1 MKIIKEE
8 IELIDAFEEMERVRD
23 YVNDDSEV
31 LSSLLDLLNPSELE
45 PLVRRLV
52 NKLGVKTSPLHK
64 DYKKPEK
71 NVPVRVYNIEYQ
83 YKNDELP
90 DTIELN
96 VNFDPE
102 IYDTFD
108 DAVDDQL
115 DMYINELDRGNFAKT
130 GWRYERK

>member
-23 YVNDDSEV
+23 YVDDDSKV

-83 YKNDELP
+83 YKNDKLP

-96 VNFDPE
+96 VTFDPE
-102 IYDTFD
+102 KYDTFD

-115 DMYINELDRGNFAKT
+115 DMYINDLDSGNFAT
-130 GWRYERK
+130 RWRFERK